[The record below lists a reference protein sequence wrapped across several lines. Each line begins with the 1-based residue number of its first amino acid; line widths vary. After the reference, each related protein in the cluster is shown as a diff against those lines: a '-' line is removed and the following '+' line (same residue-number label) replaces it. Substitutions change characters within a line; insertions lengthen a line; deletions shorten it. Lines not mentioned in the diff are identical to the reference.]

1 MENNNSEESLS
12 LAISIPKPQS
22 DSIEEILNILSNA
35 NSEVSLESRNP
46 LRIISGAIMI
56 DKFES
61 LIENLNQDLVNHN
74 ENILR
79 ILVHLSIFI
88 AIIKPWG
95 DDQLAN
101 LTAIITL
108 YISMLSDTNKSEL
121 IPVYL
126 SFIPDEKMLERL
138 IL

>member
-1 MENNNSEESLS
+1 MGRIITFCMLINYYPINCNPLFWKIITVKNHYRWQF
-12 LAISIPKPQS
+12 LFLNPQS

-88 AIIKPWG
+88 AIIKPW
-95 DDQLAN
+95 
-101 LTAIITL
+101 
-108 YISMLSDTNKSEL
+108 
-121 IPVYL
+121 
-126 SFIPDEKMLERL
+126 
-138 IL
+138 